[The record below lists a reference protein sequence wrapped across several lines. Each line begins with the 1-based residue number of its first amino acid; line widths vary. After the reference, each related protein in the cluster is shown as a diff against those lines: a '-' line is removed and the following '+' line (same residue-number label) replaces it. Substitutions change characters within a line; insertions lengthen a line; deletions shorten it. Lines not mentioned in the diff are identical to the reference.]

1 MAEELGFTLQ
11 EAIERYADVEKWQAY
26 QKAANDVAELQC
38 RTGSMSFALRPLRE
52 WDDDSGPTQYDTL
65 ERVRQHAEQA
75 VVRDLWMR
83 LYNGE
88 LEATGIVFPT
98 RLDSQEERIP
108 PRLFRVVGP
117 NFRES
122 SVEGNGIKIIDVRVR
137 RRECPDPIQ
146 TPARSAEVTDD
157 SKGNPLPIAEPVVTG
172 PASKTWRQ
180 TWVA

>member
-83 LYNGE
+83 RTS
-88 LEATGIVFPT
+88 EAWPICRAMTSATVAGSEHDMATTSCLRTAQVGSIGTARDGANHRLSGRRKLRSERT
-98 RLDSQEERIP
+98 RLS
-108 PRLFRVVGP
+108 
-117 NFRES
+117 
-122 SVEGNGIKIIDVRVR
+122 K
-137 RRECPDPIQ
+137 
-146 TPARSAEVTDD
+146 RSNEKLMRF
-157 SKGNPLPIAEPVVTG
+157 SLISMMP
-172 PASKTWRQ
+172 
-180 TWVA
+180 